1 MLRARLDARR
11 KRYLPRCSRACRRA
25 PPLPRLRH
33 KSGCPGP
40 RCGSAARYSYV
51 KPRRVHAVSIEPST
65 MSCMQLSV
73 SCRAWGTTATCGGCC
88 GEPNI
93 QFTTRE
99 LVACRVRPALDDGRT
114 ADLVHLGPRR
124 AVEVL
129 PKQAKALDQPLR
141 HKTGIVWHWAG
152 MVWHWAR
159 HGMALGRPLPH
170 KTRPSTQAD
179 TMSCRLYAVRC
190 TRTSA
195 AGTAAV
201 SQRDKLPNAGTCTHT
216 CMRASMHT
224 RTLGARGCPEVR
236 LAWRRREW
244 CGVAWRWAASDVPAR
259 QRCSLWLCDCA
270 RTAVLVV
277 WRCPNATGD
286 ALVAAGPFPAA
297 SHTGLPANLRH
308 YLLPA
313 RARAMRAHRCGCA

>member
-1 MLRARLDARR
+1 
-11 KRYLPRCSRACRRA
+11 
-25 PPLPRLRH
+25 
-33 KSGCPGP
+33 
-40 RCGSAARYSYV
+40 
-51 KPRRVHAVSIEPST
+51 

-179 TMSCRLYAVRC
+179 IMSCRLYAVRC

-201 SQRDKLPNAGTCTHT
+201 SPREKLPHAGTCTRA
-216 CMRASMHT
+216 CMRARACTHARWGHVAVRKCAWPGGAGSGAALPGAGPQVT
-224 RTLGARGCPEVR
+224 CRLARG
-236 LAWRRREW
+236 A
-244 CGVAWRWAASDVPAR
+244 
-259 QRCSLWLCDCA
+259 
-270 RTAVLVV
+270 
-277 WRCPNATGD
+277 
-286 ALVAAGPFPAA
+286 
-297 SHTGLPANLRH
+297 
-308 YLLPA
+308 
-313 RARAMRAHRCGCA
+313 RCGCATAPEQPFWLFGDARTQPAMDL